1 MGKKIQVWNKPI
13 EYLGGLHNKNEECK
27 ANIAVHNAGVF
38 FHFGFTGKE
47 FQSLLWGDIAAI
59 NFTGST
65 NPAFKSV
72 NKAVYGIPGLQ
83 SIQTKEVRTG
93 AKTFMAIS
101 FNALVVASG
110 QMRFSPH
117 KGTVRFYIKDC
128 SHNDIEVQFAQY
140 MHLIGTN
147 EIEEEVDLEDYLDE
161 DLDFDEDEDL
171 DDDSD
176 DDEDEDLDEGSKTL
190 KNNVSSELKDL
201 VKMLDR
207 GLLTESEFQK
217 AKKRLL
223 KDI

>member
-1 MGKKIQVWNKPI
+1 MGKKTQVWAKPI
-13 EYLGGLHNKNEECK
+13 EYLGGLHNKDEECK
-27 ANIAVHNAGVF
+27 ANVVVRNEGVS
-38 FHFGFTGKE
+38 FHFGFSGKE

-59 NFTGST
+59 NFTGSA

-72 NKAVYGIPGLQ
+72 NKALYGIPGLQ
-83 SIQTKEVRTG
+83 SIQSKEVRTG

-147 EIEEEVDLEDYLDE
+147 EIEEDEDLEDYLDE
-161 DLDFDEDEDL
+161 DLDLDEDEDE
-171 DDDSD
+171 
-176 DDEDEDLDEGSKTL
+176 DEDEDLDEGSETS

-207 GLLTESEFQK
+207 GLLTEAEFQK